1 MNKPIRAKSNP
12 SFFHVYT
19 FNSQGGPPAVT
30 KNEKSSSL
38 QDCIVGRR
46 REHRSIPLVILIISY
61 ILYIYFLKWLRNY
74 LRKTPC
80 VPFFGAEY

>member
-1 MNKPIRAKSNP
+1 MNKQIRAKSNP

-38 QDCIVGRR
+38 IRTASLED
-46 REHRSIPLVILIISY
+46 
-61 ILYIYFLKWLRNY
+61 
-74 LRKTPC
+74 
-80 VPFFGAEY
+80 AENTVRFS